1 MPALDNI
8 FPAANS
14 AAADDNI
21 TGALSGAHPAQGE
34 PFDQVMSRAL
44 SPRETNTPGIQN
56 RRPPANISGAQK
68 QNSVDPKSSPAPAPV
83 AGDSPA
89 ADSSVPVKTKTGAP
103 KEDAVGKEVDL
114 SAQIG
119 SGDVLDVA
127 QTAPMVP
134 PAPTLAACLLNSPVP
149 AAPKSEANN
158 QAESVATAPGVDA
171 AAKQSVAESIS
182 QLASGGPQKQAAA
195 KNSIAENAP
204 SEKTAAKIADV
215 SAAAPKISELAGA
228 GDAALKKVETV
239 SSGNSLPEASDHP
252 IVLQNLAADSAAGAP
267 AKSHGTSAAKQDVP
281 MKNAEQTNKVA
292 GLAGSGEKVLPGN
305 AVSVLHAAV
314 LPGRGSSIPVSARVQ
329 PLEMNSATAP
339 AAPDN
344 TVRSSVSADEA
355 AVISNSSDIRSQTL
369 DRTQDLMTLHASR
382 LVDAKTDSLQVVIK
396 PDAGTQLSLELR
408 QRGGG
413 IEAQAVLQKGD
424 FENLKQH
431 WPELQQRLEQRG
443 IKLAPLTNDGDS
455 ASWSGSQG
463 FKQQPDQSA
472 ERESFPAGAFA
483 GFVSA
488 GAMTHLP
495 AEPAIPAASSR
506 GWQTWA

>member
-1 MPALDNI
+1 
-8 FPAANS
+8 
-14 AAADDNI
+14 
-21 TGALSGAHPAQGE
+21 
-34 PFDQVMSRAL
+34 
-44 SPRETNTPGIQN
+44 
-56 RRPPANISGAQK
+56 
-68 QNSVDPKSSPAPAPV
+68 
-83 AGDSPA
+83 
-89 ADSSVPVKTKTGAP
+89 
-103 KEDAVGKEVDL
+103 
-114 SAQIG
+114 
-119 SGDVLDVA
+119 
-127 QTAPMVP
+127 
-134 PAPTLAACLLNSPVP
+134 
-149 AAPKSEANN
+149 
-158 QAESVATAPGVDA
+158 
-171 AAKQSVAESIS
+171 
-182 QLASGGPQKQAAA
+182 
-195 KNSIAENAP
+195 
-204 SEKTAAKIADV
+204 
-215 SAAAPKISELAGA
+215 
-228 GDAALKKVETV
+228 
-239 SSGNSLPEASDHP
+239 
-252 IVLQNLAADSAAGAP
+252 
-267 AKSHGTSAAKQDVP
+267 

-483 GFVSA
+483 GFVPA
-488 GAMTHLP
+488 GAMSHLP
-495 AEPAIPAASSR
+495 AEPAISAASSR